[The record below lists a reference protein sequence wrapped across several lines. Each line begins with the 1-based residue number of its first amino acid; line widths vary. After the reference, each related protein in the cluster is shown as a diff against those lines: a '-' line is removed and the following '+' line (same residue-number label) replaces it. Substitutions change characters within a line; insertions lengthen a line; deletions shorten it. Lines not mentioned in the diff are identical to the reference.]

1 MKVLVVGGGG
11 REDAIVWKLNQS
23 PLVTKIY
30 CAPGNDGIA
39 KRAVCVPIGVLDFD
53 KLSSFALEEKIDYTI
68 VGMDDPLAAGIVDH
82 FQSKGLTIFGPTQ
95 KAAELE
101 SSKAFA
107 KDLMKKYHIPTAG
120 YEVFTDYET
129 AKEYVTKQSLPVVI
143 KADGLA
149 LGKGVL
155 ICQTMEE
162 ALEGLKEMM
171 VDNKFGKSGQ
181 RVVIEEFIEGPEV
194 SILSFCD
201 GKTVVPMVSAQ
212 DHKRAY
218 DGDKGLNT
226 GGMGAFSP
234 SKFYTEEL
242 AKKCQKEIFEPTLAA
257 MAEEGRP
264 FVGIIYFGLMY
275 TKDGMKVIEYN
286 ARFGDPE
293 TQAVL
298 PILKTDLMEIFMA
311 CTNGTL
317 DKMNIEWYDQSAVC
331 VVLASGGYPVKY
343 EKGYPIS
350 GIEKLE
356 EREDVLVFHAGVV
369 NIDGKLATNGGRVLG
384 ITGLGENLD
393 KAIATA
399 YAGAA
404 QIQFKDMHMRKDIGI
419 KK

>member
-11 REDAIVWKLNQS
+11 REDAIVWKLKQS
-23 PLVTKIY
+23 TLVTEVF

-39 KRAVCVPIGVLDFD
+39 KRAKCVPIGVLEFD
-53 KLSSFALEEKIDYTI
+53 KLSEFVINEGIDYTV
-68 VGMDDPLAAGIVDH
+68 VGMDDPLAGGIVDY
-82 FQSKGLTIFGPTQ
+82 FQAKGLTIFGPT
-95 KAAELE
+95 KDAAELE

-107 KDLMKKYHIPTAG
+107 KNLMKKYNIPTAG

-129 AKEYVTKQSLPVVI
+129 AKNYVSNHNLPVVI

-162 ALEGLKEMM
+162 ALDGLKEMM

-181 RVVIEEFIEGPEV
+181 RVVVEEFIEGPEV

-212 DHKRAY
+212 DHKRAL

-242 AKKCQKEIFEPTLAA
+242 SQKCQKEIFEPTLAA
-257 MAEEGRP
+257 MAKEGRP

-298 PILKTDLMEIFMA
+298 PCLKSDLMEIFIA

-317 DKMNIEWYDQSAVC
+317 EKLSIEWHEQSAVC
-331 VVLASGGYPVKY
+331 VVLASGGYPVSY

-350 GIEKLE
+350 GLE
-356 EREDVLVFHAGVV
+356 SLEQKEDVLLFHAGVAKSGEELV
-369 NIDGKLATNGGRVLG
+369 TNGGRVLG
-384 ITGLGENLD
+384 VTGLGNSLD
-393 KAIATA
+393 DAIKVA
-399 YAGAA
+399 YEGAGL
-404 QIQFKDMHMRKDIGI
+404 IHFKDLHMRKDIGI